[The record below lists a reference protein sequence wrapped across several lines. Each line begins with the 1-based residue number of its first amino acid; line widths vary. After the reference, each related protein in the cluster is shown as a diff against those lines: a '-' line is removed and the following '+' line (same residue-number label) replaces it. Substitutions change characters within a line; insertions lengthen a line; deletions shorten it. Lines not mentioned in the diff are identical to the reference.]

1 MFLSGCAALCLL
13 FFCGLVFRNKA
24 NTGQTVTARLK
35 ERPQEKCEFCIEKE
49 NIFRAGVS
57 TNIRI
62 DILACL
68 CSSPAFSEAAAN
80 MESMLLET
88 FRAVKVA
95 DADYWACLLACLLA
109 FVCVCAF
116 DAAMSLLLSCLGAAT
131 RADLGQTLRVTVT
144 FKNNLPLSRKDRQC
158 ICHFLRLSIP
168 FALCK
173 PSMQL
178 SPKGKKD
185 KDIYVPTHLSISI
198 FLSLTRSCGY
208 YAGETH
214 AHARNIWHRIT
225 HAVSQTPLSD
235 LSAGGEKKKKN
246 SRIKAA

>member
-1 MFLSGCAALCLL
+1 MNNLSIFPNSLGVGLARSTLARGKLPLKASAVICVFVRLRRSLSP

-95 DADYWACLLACLLA
+95 DADYVGLLACLLA

-178 SPKGKKD
+178 SPKGKKI
-185 KDIYVPTHLSISI
+185 KIYMCQHTYLYLY
-198 FLSLTRSCGY
+198 F
-208 YAGETH
+208 
-214 AHARNIWHRIT
+214 
-225 HAVSQTPLSD
+225 
-235 LSAGGEKKKKN
+235 
-246 SRIKAA
+246 SR

>member
-1 MFLSGCAALCLL
+1 MFLSGCAALCL
-13 FFCGLVFRNKA
+13 FFSCGLVFRNKA

-95 DADYWACLLACLLA
+95 DADYVGLLACLLACLCLC
-109 FVCVCAF
+109 VCV
-116 DAAMSLLLSCLGAAT
+116 
-131 RADLGQTLRVTVT
+131 
-144 FKNNLPLSRKDRQC
+144 
-158 ICHFLRLSIP
+158 
-168 FALCK
+168 
-173 PSMQL
+173 
-178 SPKGKKD
+178 
-185 KDIYVPTHLSISI
+185 HL
-198 FLSLTRSCGY
+198 T
-208 YAGETH
+208 
-214 AHARNIWHRIT
+214 
-225 HAVSQTPLSD
+225 QQ
-235 LSAGGEKKKKN
+235 
-246 SRIKAA
+246 